1 MTNHPISLRSPAALL
16 IVVVRATG
24 SSFRGRCFP
33 SGSLFREPLGTTLR
47 MNRNWFPVNE
57 NLLVWVDFPPSIF
70 RLFSAGYKN
79 VRLQNL

>member
-33 SGSLFREPLGTTLR
+33 SCSLFLASGAERGA
-47 MNRNWFPVNE
+47 PVSPC
-57 NLLVWVDFPPSIF
+57 LS
-70 RLFSAGYKN
+70 
-79 VRLQNL
+79 